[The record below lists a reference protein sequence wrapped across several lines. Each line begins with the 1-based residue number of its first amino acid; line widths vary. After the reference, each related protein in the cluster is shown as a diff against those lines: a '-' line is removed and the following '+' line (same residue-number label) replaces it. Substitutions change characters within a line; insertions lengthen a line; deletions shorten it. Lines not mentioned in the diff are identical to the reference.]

1 MRVPQEVWAPLAAFA
16 GVCNLL
22 CAVTGRVVESTMSG
36 WALTPLAGEDR
47 LIAGFMG
54 LLLGLVG
61 LVGMNGLRRRRQ
73 GTGL

>member
-1 MRVPQEVWAPLAAFA
+1 
-16 GVCNLL
+16 
-22 CAVTGRVVESTMSG
+22 VVESTMSG